1 MPYIFPF
8 DPDEKFFNT
17 IKTYP
22 GYNFSFYS
30 GSAYI
35 NEARFKG
42 QNIPTGS
49 ISLYE
54 LNVDRPSNLIY
65 PFIVKDGNMWTF
77 KSITTASYNRA
88 EYGTVLTGAY
98 PYTASLT
105 RDYISGTTYPTPWSA
120 ATSAQKNTY
129 VANRRRM
136 LSLQNVLNLN
146 QVLSPNFK
154 YAGDYV
160 SGTVNLINI
169 PSIFYGS
176 TIKKGSLNLK
186 FYFTGSLM
194 DEARDERLNGE
205 IYSTMGPTSGSLV
218 GTVLYNEGFILLTNS
233 TEIGSSTERDDYVG
247 SGTQLAPN
255 WTYFGAYSA
264 DSIPAATSY
273 PTASLYEIS
282 FKGTNLI
289 PTHTLFAHAIS
300 GELNNSQNLTWL
312 SSSNGDWRNSGV
324 VSTSGTFQEPRFLE
338 IKNTIQSPYCNYEEN
353 FEKQTFL
360 SKMGIYDADQ
370 NLIAIVKMANPVRK
384 RESDEMSFKL
394 KLDL

>member
-1 MPYIFPF
+1 
-8 DPDEKFFNT
+8 
-17 IKTYP
+17 
-22 GYNFSFYS
+22 
-30 GSAYI
+30 
-35 NEARFKG
+35 
-42 QNIPTGS
+42 
-49 ISLYE
+49 
-54 LNVDRPSNLIY
+54 
-65 PFIVKDGNMWTF
+65 MWTF

>member
-1 MPYIFPF
+1 M
-8 DPDEKFFNT
+8 
-17 IKTYP
+17 
-22 GYNFSFYS
+22 
-30 GSAYI
+30 
-35 NEARFKG
+35 
-42 QNIPTGS
+42 
-49 ISLYE
+49 
-54 LNVDRPSNLIY
+54 
-65 PFIVKDGNMWTF
+65 KDLTE
-77 KSITTASYNRA
+77 KSIQRW
-88 EYGTVLTGAY
+88 VLQA
-98 PYTASLT
+98 
-105 RDYISGTTYPTPWSA
+105 
-120 ATSAQKNTY
+120 
-129 VANRRRM
+129 
-136 LSLQNVLNLN
+136 
-146 QVLSPNFK
+146 
-154 YAGDYV
+154 
-160 SGTVNLINI
+160 
-169 PSIFYGS
+169 
-176 TIKKGSLNLK
+176 
-186 FYFTGSLM
+186 
-194 DEARDERLNGE
+194 
-205 IYSTMGPTSGSLV
+205 
-218 GTVLYNEGFILLTNS
+218 
-233 TEIGSSTERDDYVG
+233 IGSSTERDDYVG